1 MKYTNKNQTN
11 TNSSNTANTSGTARK
26 NHKRKAIAAIMT
38 IALAMS
44 ASAYPLNSVHAVDP
58 VNAYIAAKIIPSFSL
73 PSLNPIK
80 AAGKLLGLVSDSDD
94 AVKNGKKVDNNY
106 KFKATKVANGSKTF
120 KNSLNNNQNN
130 QNVILVQKT
139 GKAKVKKAELIKT
152 GHSDSEGL
160 SLWRGQNAALLVA
173 PYSQAT
179 IENSTITTNG
189 DGASGIVGSGKK
201 VKITAKDLTIRTNN
215 RVSQGIGAAYGAEI
229 SLKQSNISTYG
240 SQSPALATATKV
252 DSSLTADGVTLRT
265 YGQNSP
271 LISSTGTMKLNAI
284 NGEASNGTFG
294 LLEGNTDVTFTN
306 SQLKGAN
313 GFYLYQTDLGTAEKG
328 TTKLTINQSRLT
340 ETGSTPLFTILG
352 AKAQIKLQGNTI
364 SQPSRAPFLQVLS
377 GTGDTSDLNRAA
389 AAINSTGNT
398 NSQVRL
404 QANQQAI
411 NGDILAD
418 RGSKLDIKLSQN
430 STFTGAINPN
440 NSAKQASLSLSKDSV
455 WNVTGDSY
463 LTELNND
470 DSTNSNI
477 HTNGHT
483 VKIVK

>member
-94 AVKNGKKVDNNY
+94 AVKKGKKVDNNY

-152 GHSDSEGL
+152 GHSDSEGH